1 MKASCPTLIPLQK
14 KLSTKVEQLRKQVK
28 EKDRELAVKDRCLEE
43 VKKQKGEVNQRL
55 VQIKQTIR
63 QTKTKTIKLIREK
76 MNVEKQLQLREQEL
90 QFLRTGHQEDSEQL
104 QNIIRNREEEI
115 RELQQ
120 QLHTVEGELNFER
133 KRTQE
138 LSEKLQQATTELEK
152 KSAVQRVQEKE
163 NEALK
168 SHLKRERQMVDFLQM
183 QLISAS
189 SSKDQY
195 ISEMEVREHYVS
207 YSLDI

>member
-1 MKASCPTLIPLQK
+1 
-14 KLSTKVEQLRKQVK
+14 
-28 EKDRELAVKDRCLEE
+28 
-43 VKKQKGEVNQRL
+43 
-55 VQIKQTIR
+55 
-63 QTKTKTIKLIREK
+63 